1 MFTVDFRTYVYSVA
15 VSSCLARSTHG
26 LHLTTPTRGRKQD
39 IAFDLDYQKI
49 DRTNRL
55 LPVARVEDGKLVLNL
70 KR

>member
-1 MFTVDFRTYVYSVA
+1 MFTVDFRAYVYSVA
-15 VSSCLARSTHG
+15 ISSCLARSTHS
-26 LHLTTPTRGRKQD
+26 LDLTTTTRGIKQD

-49 DRTNRL
+49 NWTNR